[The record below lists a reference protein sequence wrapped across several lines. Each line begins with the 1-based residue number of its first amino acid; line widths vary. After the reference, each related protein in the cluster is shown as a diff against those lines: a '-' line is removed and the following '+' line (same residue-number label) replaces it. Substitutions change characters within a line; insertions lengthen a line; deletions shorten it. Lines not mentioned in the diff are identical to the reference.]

1 MKKSEKMEWLLWI
14 LLEDKESG
22 ETAGEEK
29 IHLRQKKIE
38 TRIHEKEEDS
48 FTIEYPSLTS
58 DSIHLFKSSWHVN
71 LSPQKL
77 GKTHTPSP
85 I

>member
-1 MKKSEKMEWLLWI
+1 MKKNEKMEWLLWI

-58 DSIHLFKSSWHVN
+58 DSIHLFKSSMACELISSKVREN
-71 LSPQKL
+71 TYS
-77 GKTHTPSP
+77 
-85 I
+85 